1 MVNDNTPRAG
11 RRGSASEIWLAFET
25 STRLGSVGL
34 WRDGLAFE
42 ETLGIQGAHS
52 EVILPAIQRALELT
66 DTSRDDIEAIVVGSG
81 PGSFT
86 GVRIAASLAKGWV
99 MARGTPLYAYSSL
112 LAVAAGCGREGPICP
127 LFDAR
132 RGEVYAACYAFE
144 DGVPAS
150 LLAPAAWRLKDLLA
164 ELKQRK
170 IKPAFVGEGAGAYR
184 EVIESEGGTTILP
197 AQLGV
202 PRAASLLWL
211 RSAVPDLGEVEKP
224 ADWEPIY
231 VRAWRV
237 AAERGRS

>member
-1 MVNDNTPRAG
+1 VVNDNTPRAG
-11 RRGSASEIWLAFET
+11 RGGSASEIWLAFET

-66 DTSRDDIEAIVVGSG
+66 DTSRDDIDAIVVGSG

-112 LAVAAGCGREGPICP
+112 LAVAAGCGREGPVCA

-144 DGVPAS
+144 NGVPTN
-150 LLAPAAWRLKDLLA
+150 LMAPAAWRLKDLLA
-164 ELKQRK
+164 ELKQRE
-170 IKPAFVGEGAGAYR
+170 INPTFVGEGAGAYQ
-184 EVIESEGGTTILP
+184 EVIESEGEATILP
-197 AQLGV
+197 AHLGV

-211 RSAVPDLGEVEKP
+211 RSAAPGLGQVEKP
-224 ADWEPIY
+224 AEWEPIY

-237 AAERGRS
+237 TEERGRG